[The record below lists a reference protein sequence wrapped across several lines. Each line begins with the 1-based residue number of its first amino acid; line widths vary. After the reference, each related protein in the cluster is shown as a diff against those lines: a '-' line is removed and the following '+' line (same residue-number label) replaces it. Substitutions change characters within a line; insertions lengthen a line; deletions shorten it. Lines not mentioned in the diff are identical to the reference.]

1 MEIMGDKNS
10 AKAFLNKGQKEGES
24 SDSYSESTRTVIC
37 YMLNLLTMITMCI
50 IVMGIMII
58 YLVVLLE
65 GSLWINP
72 AILAHLTIPVCVLI
86 FNIYIIMLDDQEEL
100 KYFRRG
106 NGQFLLNLSFLGT
119 LTIFSFTII
128 YKVLQAY
135 SDPIQQYAYNSNTS
149 SDELTESVLYV
160 EEYFLYGLAFL
171 ESLTLKEY
179 AKAKLKDLLSRKLK

>member
-1 MEIMGDKNS
+1 
-10 AKAFLNKGQKEGES
+10 
-24 SDSYSESTRTVIC
+24 
-37 YMLNLLTMITMCI
+37 MITMCI

>member
-10 AKAFLNKGQKEGES
+10 AKAFLNKGSKEGES

-135 SDPIQQYAYNSNTS
+135 SDPIQ
-149 SDELTESVLYV
+149 
-160 EEYFLYGLAFL
+160 
-171 ESLTLKEY
+171 
-179 AKAKLKDLLSRKLK
+179 